1 MTSFK
6 IVALGWFTV
15 RFSVMTLSQPAALA
29 SVAVYVPDVASDC
42 PLKPYVFGEQIVWLI
57 VEALGWFTVKF
68 NVMTLSQPAAFVSVA
83 VYVPD
88 VVSDCPL
95 KL

>member
-1 MTSFK
+1 V
-6 IVALGWFTV
+6 VAPLATTDKLPEEP
-15 RFSVMTLSQPAALA
+15 TLSE
-29 SVAVYVPDVASDC
+29 S
-42 PLKPYVFGEQIVWLI
+42 
-57 VEALGWFTVKF
+57 VEAGWVVICMLKTVKF

-95 KL
+95 NE

>member
-1 MTSFK
+1 
-6 IVALGWFTV
+6 
-15 RFSVMTLSQPAALA
+15 
-29 SVAVYVPDVASDC
+29 
-42 PLKPYVFGEQIVWLI
+42 LI
-57 VEALGWFTVKF
+57 VEALGWFTVRF

-88 VVSDCPL
+88 VASDCPL